1 MRKLKNQ
8 IAKSSFILKI
18 WTFVYLLRLKKEKN
32 LEFNWGVII
41 SKSSIFEGTNTFY
54 ADSEIYSSFIG
65 YGTYISEKSFLQ
77 DIRIGRFCSIGPNLK
92 CIYGNHPTS
101 KFVSTH
107 PAFFSTRKQVNLS
120 FVSENKFEEFSKDPN
135 NLKDY
140 SIKVGNDVWI
150 SANVT
155 ILDGVIIGDGAII
168 AANSLVNKNVEPYT
182 IVGGIPA
189 KPIKKRFTENEIEFL
204 LKFEWWNKPQNW
216 IKENSEKFTDIEDF
230 KKEFSR

>member
-1 MRKLKNQ
+1 LRKLKNQ